1 MIENR
6 ISSYLYYE
14 RFSESNEEKCTAFQ
28 SMASFLMFIKILL
41 KLLNCSTKS
50 FPSGPSHCIH
60 YFLFYKDKDTRAF
73 PQPSVQHLVYV
84 FPIFFRFH
92 TCLLNAKISHK

>member
-28 SMASFLMFIKILL
+28 SMASFLMSIKILL
-41 KLLNCSTKS
+41 KLLNCSTKQ
-50 FPSGPSHCIH
+50 F
-60 YFLFYKDKDTRAF
+60 
-73 PQPSVQHLVYV
+73 
-84 FPIFFRFH
+84 
-92 TCLLNAKISHK
+92 